1 MAQYRAVERSTI
13 PLVILA
19 GSDRRA
25 AALPKEGADRS
36 PLRGSK
42 GVDLRV
48 GEQPLIEVLVE
59 TFRAVDLFGP
69 IFVAGSAEAYDGLVE
84 GLEVIDTDATFQANI
99 KASLEVLLSRF
110 PNQPVALATCDILPT
125 VEELQRAVDD
135 YRAHEPLN
143 YWYPMIAVPSRRE
156 ALGESSWKPRYGSIP
171 EGETE
176 PVPILPGHLLIVRLE
191 ATRLDILL
199 RCFGLA
205 YETRNR
211 PVLQRF
217 WMLVRNLLAY
227 MVWRDIR
234 DLRHLQ
240 APTSTARMLSSGL
253 RVGIALRDANGTQA
267 FLEHHMERIFVRRRY
282 LAEHVDRRGRT
293 PVLHNALGLA
303 RDIDTREEAREHGLE
318 VAEDD
323 EVGARPAEGSAE

>member
-1 MAQYRAVERSTI
+1 MAQYRAVERRSI

-25 AALPKEGADRS
+25 AALSKEGADRR

-59 TFRAVDLFGP
+59 TFRAVDFFGP
-69 IFVAGSAEAYDGLVE
+69 IFVAGSAAAYGGLVE

-99 KASLEVLLSRF
+99 EASLEILLARF
-110 PNQPVALATCDILPT
+110 PDQPVALATCDILPT

-135 YRAHEPLN
+135 YRVHEPLN
-143 YWYPMIAVPSRRE
+143 FWYPMIAVPTHPG
-156 ALGESSWKPRYGSIP
+156 ALGESSWKPRYGAIP
-171 EGETE
+171 EGETD
-176 PVPILPGHLLIVRLE
+176 PVPILPGHLLIIRLE
-191 ATRLDILL
+191 AARLDILL

-227 MVWRDIR
+227 MVWKDVR
-234 DLRHLQ
+234 DLRYLQ
-240 APTSTARMLSSGL
+240 APTSTVRMLSSGL
-253 RVGIALRDANGTQA
+253 QVGIALRDANGQQS
-267 FLEHHMERIFVRRRY
+267 FLEHHGNRLFLRRRY
-282 LAEHVDRRGRT
+282 LAEHPDRKGRS
-293 PVLHNALGLA
+293 PVLRNTLGLA

-318 VAEDD
+318 IAGDD
-323 EVGARPAEGSAE
+323 ELRRPDVTGL